1 MKTLAIIGAGDL
13 GQLIAYHAITDKH
26 YDNVVFF
33 DDFQIVNTVIDGLKV
48 IGGIKDIKSKYEAK
62 LFDELI
68 IAIGYKHLEFK
79 KQLFEQIELFSIPF
93 GKILH
98 TSSYID
104 KSCEIGKG
112 VVVLPG
118 CCLDRNVVIE
128 DNVLINTSCTIAH
141 DSKIGNHCFLS
152 PRVAIAGFTIIDELC
167 LLGIN
172 TTIIDN
178 LHICSCVQT
187 GGGAL
192 VIKSISD
199 SGLYVGVP
207 VIKIKNIL

>member
-13 GQLIAYHAITDKH
+13 GQLIAYHSIADKH

-33 DDFQIVNTVIDGLKV
+33 DDFQNVNTIIDGSKV
-48 IGGIKDIKSKYEAK
+48 IGGIKDIKSKYDAK

-68 IAIGYKHLEFK
+68 IAIGYKHLKFK
-79 KQLFEQIELFSIPF
+79 KQLFDQIELTSIPF
-93 GKILH
+93 GKMLH

-104 KSCEIGKG
+104 KSCKIGKG
-112 VVVLPG
+112 VVVFPG
-118 CCLDRNVVIE
+118 CCLDRNVIVE
-128 DNVLINTSCTIAH
+128 DNVLLNTSCTIAH
-141 DSKIGNHCFLS
+141 DTKIGKHCFLS
-152 PRVAIAGFTIIDELC
+152 PRVAIAGYTIIDELC

-172 TTIIDN
+172 STIIDN
-178 LHICSCVQT
+178 LHICSFVQT

-192 VIKSISD
+192 VNKSITD

-207 VIKIKNIL
+207 AKKIKNIL